1 MLESLFVT
9 LTLCQQPPQ
18 DARPEF
24 SPNPPRK
31 VERQERPRMTLDIFV
46 EMIRRGDSRADVN
59 KDGKID
65 GKDLE
70 IVIDRRMERVRGV
83 ESRPQPRRGQ
93 GNRNRGARGCSC
105 KNK

>member
-9 LTLCQQPPQ
+9 LALCQNV
-18 DARPEF
+18 RPEF
-24 SPNPPRK
+24 SPNPPQR
-31 VERQERPRMTLDIFV
+31 VERSERPRMTMDIFV
-46 EMIRRGDSRADVN
+46 EMIRRGDERADVN

-70 IVIDRRMERVRGV
+70 IVLDRRMNRVRGV
-83 ESRPQPRRGQ
+83 ENRPQPRRGH
-93 GNRNRGARGCSC
+93 GNRNRGCCGCEC

>member
-9 LTLCQQPPQ
+9 LALCQNV
-18 DARPEF
+18 RPEF
-24 SPNPPRK
+24 SPNPPQR
-31 VERQERPRMTLDIFV
+31 VERSERSRMTMDIFV
-46 EMIRRGDSRADVN
+46 EMIRRGDQRADVN

-70 IVIDRRMERVRGV
+70 IVLDRKMK
-83 ESRPQPRRGQ
+83 
-93 GNRNRGARGCSC
+93 RNRGMGNRPHSRQGRGCQC

>member
-9 LTLCQQPPQ
+9 LALCQQPQ
-18 DARPEF
+18 KNVRPEF
-24 SPNPPRK
+24 TPNPPKR
-31 VERQERPRMTLDIFV
+31 VERMDIFV
-46 EMIRRGDSRADVN
+46 EMIRRGDERADVN

-70 IVIDRRMERVRGV
+70 MVLDRRMQRNRMDN
-83 ESRPQPRRGQ
+83 RPQSRRGH
-93 GNRNRGARGCSC
+93 GNRNRGGCGCSC